1 MINLIY
7 ENNNHTLSNWNQPML
22 PPQQLHLY
30 ADVIHD
36 NGAPLDS
43 CFGFADDTVYQIARP
58 KNNPQKSIMDV
69 RGYMG

>member
-7 ENNNHTLSNWNQPML
+7 ENNNHTLSTWNQPML

-43 CFGFADDTVYQIARP
+43 CFGFVDDSLP
-58 KNNPQKSIMDV
+58 NS
-69 RGYMG
+69 